1 MKETIYAAN
10 NIGGFFSVNKKVVF
24 LLLPIFLTMFLM
36 ATAIMTTTVHASNGH
51 DVNCFE
57 RGVRDGEEHPFNQDT
72 YNECGDDY
80 YKGFIKGCIS
90 VEGNDREICESAT
103 DA

>member
-1 MKETIYAAN
+1 
-10 NIGGFFSVNKKVVF
+10 
-24 LLLPIFLTMFLM
+24 L
-36 ATAIMTTTVHASNGH
+36 
-51 DVNCFE
+51 FE
-57 RGVRDGEEHPFNQDT
+57 RGVRDGEEHPFSQDT